1 MGALA
6 PDNSHSAAQLID
18 AMPEAFVSTA
28 AISREVSRQF
38 KAGCLRKLGSRLYT
52 ANLVDAPEAIVRR
65 NLWDI
70 VGGYFPGALIADRTA
85 LENAPAADG
94 SVCLVAQGGGT
105 LVLPG
110 IILRPRRGAGPQ
122 ESDRPFLAELF
133 LSSTARA
140 WLDNLRPSRS
150 RAGRLPRTLSRREL
164 EDRLDSLIRQAG
176 VGAANRLRDEAQALA
191 PAIDRTAEAKRLNA
205 LVGAVLGT
213 GSNRAAPLSSPLTQA
228 RRRGRPYDPARL
240 QLFQTLHG
248 ALRDMPPSF
257 RPAGER
263 DSEAA
268 ATLAFYDAYF
278 SNFIEGTEFAVEEA
292 ADILFQGRIPNE
304 RPADAHDVL
313 GVWKI
318 VSKDA
323 EMHLAPRNAD
333 AFVNLLRRRHA
344 AVLASRPE
352 ARPGEFKQAPNQ
364 AGATLFVQP
373 GDVLGTLERGF
384 DLCRSLETPF
394 QRAVFTHFLVAE
406 VHPFTDGNG
415 RIARIMMNAE
425 LAAGGEE
432 RIIIPTVYRGN
443 YLAAQRALTRNGA
456 PEPLIRTLDY
466 AQRWT
471 AAVDWRTVETTA
483 KELEECNAFLES
495 ESAEQEGRRLR
506 LPGRGRS

>member
-38 KAGCLRKLGSRLYT
+38 KAGRLRKLGSRLYT

-133 LSSTARA
+133 LSFTARA

-164 EDRLDSLIRQAG
+164 EDRLDSLIRRAG
-176 VGAANRLRDEAQALA
+176 VGAAYQLRDEARALA
-191 PAIDRTAEAKRLNA
+191 PAIDRTAEAERLNA

-213 GSNRAAPLSSPLTQA
+213 GSNRAAPLSSPLAQA
-228 RRRGRPYDPARL
+228 RHRGRPYDPARL

-292 ADILFQGRIPNE
+292 ADILFQGRIPSE

-323 EMHLAPRNAD
+323 EASGFH
-333 AFVNLLRRRHA
+333 AF
-344 AVLASRPE
+344 
-352 ARPGEFKQAPNQ
+352 
-364 AGATLFVQP
+364 
-373 GDVLGTLERGF
+373 
-384 DLCRSLETPF
+384 
-394 QRAVFTHFLVAE
+394 
-406 VHPFTDGNG
+406 
-415 RIARIMMNAE
+415 
-425 LAAGGEE
+425 
-432 RIIIPTVYRGN
+432 
-443 YLAAQRALTRNGA
+443 
-456 PEPLIRTLDY
+456 
-466 AQRWT
+466 
-471 AAVDWRTVETTA
+471 
-483 KELEECNAFLES
+483 
-495 ESAEQEGRRLR
+495 
-506 LPGRGRS
+506 PGRGGTSVHGRKRTHRSHHDECRTRGRRRGTHHYPHGLSRQLLGGPARLDPQRRPGTPDPHLGLRATLDGGGGLAHGGDHGEGTGRMQRLLGIRKR